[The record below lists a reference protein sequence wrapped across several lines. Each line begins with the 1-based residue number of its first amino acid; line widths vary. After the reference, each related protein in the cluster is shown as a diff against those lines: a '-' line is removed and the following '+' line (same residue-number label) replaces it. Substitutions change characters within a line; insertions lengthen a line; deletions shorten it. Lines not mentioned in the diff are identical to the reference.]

1 MRLSHKHAPVE
12 GEHHH
17 HNRHL
22 LEKFEGATDLL
33 VVAMIIVLG
42 LVMLIGLATAGG
54 KVTW

>member
-1 MRLSHKHAPVE
+1 MRGGHKHVPADGHP
-12 GEHHH
+12 H

-22 LEKFEGATDLL
+22 LEKFEGMTDLL

-42 LVMLIGLATAGG
+42 LVMFVGLATSSG